1 MKNAKIS
8 RRSFLKAGA
17 VASAVGML
25 SAAPVAV
32 HAAEA
37 DASAAADEENGL
49 LDVFKKPKYV
59 FLFIGDGM
67 GTAQIQSARF
77 YKGTVDNNGA
87 VTEADLS
94 FTSFPQVGSVTTYD
108 STSFC
113 PDSAS
118 TATSIATGHKTE
130 SGVINMCP
138 WTRDVPYETIAEK
151 LHAQKGYKVGVI
163 STVNIDHATPAAFY
177 AHQKTRKTYYQIG
190 VELANS
196 GFEYFA
202 GGEFQKV
209 NGDGAGPDNHTVAA
223 NAGYNVVT
231 TQAGAAALTAG
242 AGKTLIIAEN
252 LGDGKAYDIAKT
264 PTEKMQGLRGNYV
277 SMIFQEPMT
286 SLNPVFRIGAQID
299 EVIALHEGEGK
310 TKEDIKKRTIEMLE
324 MVGIAYSEG
333 VYAMFPHELSGGM
346 RQRVMI
352 AMALACNPKIII
364 ADEPT
369 TALDVTIQAQILDL
383 LRNLKDRINSSIMLI
398 THDLGVIAEMADY
411 VVVMYAGR
419 VVEKGTV
426 EEIFAHPSHPYTIG
440 LMASKPVVGKKVDRL
455 YSIPGKVPNPVN
467 MPDYCYF
474 KDRCE
479 MQLPC
484 CSGEYPCE
492 ISLSPTHKVSC
503 YRYYEE
509 NNLHMLLVTKIKDY
523 PECLRKVKEFL
534 PYINN
539 WATCDLPAPKC
550 FEEYREELLP
560 VIREWLLTTDTY
572 TIRYGIGLLMR
583 LYLDDMYRP
592 EYADLVARVRSE
604 EYYVNMMI
612 AWYFATALAK
622 QWDTVIPYL
631 EERKL
636 DRWVHQKTIQ
646 KAVESYRI
654 TDEQKVYLKTLREN
668 C

>member
-177 AHQKTRKTYYQIG
+177 AHQKTRKNYYQIG

-209 NGDGAGPDNHTVAA
+209 NGDGAGPDNHTVA
-223 NAGYNVVT
+223 
-231 TQAGAAALTAG
+231 GAAALTAG

-252 LGDGKAYDIAKT
+252 LGDGKAMNYAMDAANGEWQLTDYVKKGIELLNNKKGFFLMTESGKIDWACHANDAAASIHDVLEMSNAVQAAVDFYNAHPNETLILVTADHETGGMAIGYKTTNYDTFLTNLAHQKMSYAKFDSTYVQGYIANKT
-264 PTEKMQGLRGNYV
+264 PFETAMQDVKNVFGLTLPTDPAAASAGKLLLTDYEVENLRKAYERTLQVGSSSQSKMSQQDYELYGTYIPF
-277 SMIFQEPMT
+277 SMAVCHTINHKSGMDHT
-286 SLNPVFRIGAQID
+286 TYAHTGA
-299 EVIALHEGEGK
+299 
-310 TKEDIKKRTIEMLE
+310 
-324 MVGIAYSEG
+324 MVN
-333 VYAMFPHELSGGM
+333 VYAMGVGAEKFGGVYDNTEIYHKLAEL
-346 RQRVMI
+346 
-352 AMALACNPKIII
+352 
-364 ADEPT
+364 T
-369 TALDVTIQAQILDL
+369 
-383 LRNLKDRINSSIMLI
+383 
-398 THDLGVIAEMADY
+398 
-411 VVVMYAGR
+411 
-419 VVEKGTV
+419 
-426 EEIFAHPSHPYTIG
+426 
-440 LMASKPVVGKKVDRL
+440 KV
-455 YSIPGKVPNPVN
+455 
-467 MPDYCYF
+467 
-474 KDRCE
+474 
-479 MQLPC
+479 Q
-484 CSGEYPCE
+484 
-492 ISLSPTHKVSC
+492 
-503 YRYYEE
+503 
-509 NNLHMLLVTKIKDY
+509 
-523 PECLRKVKEFL
+523 
-534 PYINN
+534 
-539 WATCDLPAPKC
+539 
-550 FEEYREELLP
+550 
-560 VIREWLLTTDTY
+560 
-572 TIRYGIGLLMR
+572 
-583 LYLDDMYRP
+583 
-592 EYADLVARVRSE
+592 
-604 EYYVNMMI
+604 
-612 AWYFATALAK
+612 
-622 QWDTVIPYL
+622 
-631 EERKL
+631 
-636 DRWVHQKTIQ
+636 
-646 KAVESYRI
+646 
-654 TDEQKVYLKTLREN
+654 
-668 C
+668 